1 MSASHILTN
10 GDVCQKWWDIWFK
23 LRFEDTRVR
32 LSWFLPTFQWHTI
45 AKALRF
51 PYYERKML
59 QQLENRRLPWKTF
72 TLPPELWH
80 ISFRRLFQQSGPL
93 ITSING
99 DGTVVTSVFS
109 HDVTNPL
116 TTMNPQCSC
125 GKIQLSCSF
134 LGACSHYAGS
144 KSNVCWCCGED
155 CAVRA
160 SSAKWNISFS
170 APDTKHGSFDC
181 SYIAQAVYWIS
192 A

>member
-1 MSASHILTN
+1 MVTCARNGGTFGLNCSLKIQEYDWAGFCQHFSDTPLQKLWDSHITRGRCCN
-10 GDVCQKWWDIWFK
+10 SWKIGDFLEK
-23 LRFEDTRVR
+23 L
-32 LSWFLPTFQWHTI
+32 LLHP
-45 AKALRF
+45 
-51 PYYERKML
+51 
-59 QQLENRRLPWKTF
+59 
-72 TLPPELWH
+72 PPEFWH
-80 ISFRRLFQQSGPL
+80 ISFRRLFQQSGAL

-155 CAVRA
+155 CGVRA

>member
-51 PYYERKML
+51 PYYKRKML
-59 QQLENRRLPWKTF
+59 QQLENRRL
-72 TLPPELWH
+72 
-80 ISFRRLFQQSGPL
+80 QQSGAL

-155 CAVRA
+155 CGVRA